1 MKMCTDHKITTVAP
15 DNLIYRQYYYT
26 ITCDECDVHIR
37 NGRANNREYSLI
49 NNNGDL
55 SERCK
60 TE

>member
-1 MKMCTDHKITTVAP
+1 MKMCTGHKITTVEP

-26 ITCDECDVHIR
+26 IRCDKCDVYIR

-49 NNNGDL
+49 NNTGDL
-55 SERCK
+55 CERCK